1 MKQNEF
7 RKVVRLAPGVQLE
20 PLYRGQML
28 DCRLHLLGDRQRQL
42 LRAYSEVIHRLSRNS
57 EPASAAADVLDSAEI
72 AQYYDV
78 SVSDGCVKLTL
89 GDAAFQEQ
97 YPLRLDDFAL
107 RVTAGS
113 RAVTLPLPM
122 YRFHAIGTLLPL
134 LAGNYGDS
142 DVLAQLERT
151 LGAEEQEWSR
161 GLLATLD
168 AQRCLQRGPIR
179 PNSFLASSVRP
190 RVTFVG
196 HTSVLLQTAASAILT
211 DPLLRTAYSPA
222 KAFDVARLDLNAI
235 CCTHAHWDH
244 FNVETLL
251 RFDKRIP
258 VIIPRVHHATAFN
271 PPMEPVLRRLGFQD
285 IRELDPWE
293 SLQLGDIEMILVPF
307 HGEQDEPGA
316 KIDHYT
322 YVYRMPGLTLYGGVD
337 AYRDTCADMHD
348 VLQRVRNEYH
358 PSVAFLPISRMWYSY
373 KHGGVNGFCRY
384 VDTAL
389 LNEEF
394 QYTAGPEE
402 AAEWVRVLD
411 VSTVV
416 PYATFTFSPLSM
428 LDLTNENEFARV
440 NEFATALNQ
449 KGLGATLLP
458 LRPLDAL
465 DLSDLDGSAHAAKR
479 RRLLCAWH
487 RIGAQVSGLNR
498 GLRRYAAYRYARR
511 LLSGSGSSALSYHH

>member
-1 MKQNEF
+1 MNQNES
-7 RKVVRLAPGVQLE
+7 RKVVRLAQGVQLE

-28 DCRLHLLGDRQRQL
+28 DCRVHLLGDRHRQL
-42 LRAYSEVIHRLSRNS
+42 VRAYGEVIHRLSRNG

-72 AQYYDV
+72 GQYYDV
-78 SVSDGCVKLTL
+78 SVSDSCVKLTL
-89 GDAAFQEQ
+89 RDAAFQEQ
-97 YPLRLDDFAL
+97 YPLSSDDFEL

-113 RAVTLPLPM
+113 LVMTLPLPTN
-122 YRFHAIGTLLPL
+122 RFCAIGTLLPL
-134 LAGNYGDS
+134 LSGNYSDT
-142 DVLAQLERT
+142 DVLAQLEKT
-151 LGAEEQEWSR
+151 LVADELEWCR

-179 PNSFLASSVRP
+179 PNSFLVSSVRP

-196 HTSVLLQTAASAILT
+196 HTSILLQTADSAILT

-244 FNVETLL
+244 CNIETLL

-258 VIIPRVHHATAFN
+258 IVIPRVHRATAFN
-271 PPMEPVLRRLGFQD
+271 PPMAPVLRRLGFQD
-285 IRELDPWE
+285 LRELDPWE
-293 SLQLGDIEMILVPF
+293 SLQLGDVEMVLVPF

-322 YVYRMPGLTLYGGVD
+322 YVYRMRGLTLYGGVD
-337 AYRDTCADMHD
+337 AYRDTYGDMHD
-348 VLQRVRNEYH
+348 ALKRVRDEYH

-373 KHGGVNGFCRY
+373 KHGTLNGFCRY

-389 LNEEF
+389 MNEEF

-402 AAEWVRVLD
+402 AAEWVRVLG

-416 PYATFTFSPLSM
+416 PYATFTFSPLET
-428 LDLTNENEFARV
+428 LDSNTGSDLV
-440 NEFATALNQ
+440 SEFATALNR
-449 KGLGATLLP
+449 KGLGGTLLP

-465 DLSDLDGSAHAAKR
+465 DLSDLDSSTRAVRR
-479 RRLLCAWH
+479 RRLLRAWH
-487 RIGAQVSGLNR
+487 RAGAQVSGLDQ
-498 GLRRYAAYRYARR
+498 GLRRYAGYRYARR
-511 LLSGSGSSALSYHH
+511 LLSRTGSNAVSHHH